1 MSKDIYSVLDKVII
15 SEKATL
21 LNELNNEIVFKVAK
35 DANKLEIKQ
44 AVEKFLGKKVAAVRT
59 ANYNGKLKRQRRS
72 DAGRT
77 AHWKKAIVRLA
88 EGETIDLV

>member
-1 MSKDIYSVLDKVII
+1 MSKDLYSVLDRVII

-21 LNELNNEIVFKVAK
+21 LNELNNEVVFKVAK

-44 AVEKFLGKKVAAVRT
+44 AVEKLLGKKVVGVRT
-59 ANYNGKLKRQRRS
+59 ANYSGKLKRKRRS

-77 AHWKKAIVRLA
+77 VHWKKAMVRLA
-88 EGETIDLV
+88 EGEMMDLV

>member
-21 LNELNNEIVFKVAK
+21 LNELNNDVVFRVAK
-35 DANKLEIKQ
+35 DANKLQIKQ
-44 AVEKFLGKKVAAVRT
+44 AVEKLLGKKVEAVRT

-77 AHWKKAIVRLA
+77 AHWKKAYVRLA
-88 EGETIDLV
+88 EGENMDLI